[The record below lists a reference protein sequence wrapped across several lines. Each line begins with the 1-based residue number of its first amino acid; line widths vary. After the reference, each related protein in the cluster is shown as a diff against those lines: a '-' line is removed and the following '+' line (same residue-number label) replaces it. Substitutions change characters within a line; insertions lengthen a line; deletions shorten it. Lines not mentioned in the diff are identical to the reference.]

1 MRKGILIGVLFVVM
15 GLGLAQGEVMTPRG
29 LPTPLGPLWRKLEAD
44 KCKEVWEAFKEEVKG
59 AALKGL
65 GNPRDVQCLYFDK
78 RQRNAMLGW
87 EMGTKTLA
95 QVFTEGWERQTGTF
109 QMLQR
114 DGRAQSMVSFQPTP
128 RSFVALVLGVNA
140 LRYQWAVEVVGALE
154 RENDVVLVE
163 PRF

>member
-1 MRKGILIGVLFVVM
+1 
-15 GLGLAQGEVMTPRG
+15 
-29 LPTPLGPLWRKLEAD
+29 
-44 KCKEVWEAFKEEVKG
+44 
-59 AALKGL
+59 
-65 GNPRDVQCLYFDK
+65 
-78 RQRNAMLGW
+78 
-87 EMGTKTLA
+87 MGTKTLA
-95 QVFTEGWERQTGTF
+95 QVFTEGWERQMGTF

-128 RSFVALVLGVNA
+128 RSFVALVLGVDA